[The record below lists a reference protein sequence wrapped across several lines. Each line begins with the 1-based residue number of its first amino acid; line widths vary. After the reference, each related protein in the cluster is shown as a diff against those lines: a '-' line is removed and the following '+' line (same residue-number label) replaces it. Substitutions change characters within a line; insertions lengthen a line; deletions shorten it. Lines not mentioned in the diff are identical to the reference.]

1 MQKTSLKL
9 LLVFV
14 EYTES
19 NARLVWEAVQGVD
32 ASRGELIFRHLFLL
46 KYSSSCNVTG
56 NCGLGLNVFAKRELL
71 VFSKQHS

>member
-19 NARLVWEAVQGVD
+19 NARLVWDALRDVD
-32 ASRGELIFRHLFLL
+32 ATRGRNFPTTILH
-46 KYSSSCNVTG
+46 YSSSFLIGIRASTVRMVIARTLPIYG
-56 NCGLGLNVFAKRELL
+56 
-71 VFSKQHS
+71 